1 MQQRRVL
8 VVDDSAVIRGMIT
21 RLITDDKD
29 IEVIGSASNGQMA
42 VQMYKRLIP
51 DIVILDIEMPIMN
64 GIEALKEIM
73 AFDSGARVLM
83 CSTLT
88 HKNAEISLQAMSL
101 GAADYIPKPGTASEV
116 GNSEDF
122 KNNIIRIIKAL
133 PSRSAKTSPNMTGSV
148 ASSQPSSA
156 QAVKKPEG
164 ESPKASEER
173 LSSVPKS
180 YSKGDFTLRPEPSA
194 VWKPKILAIG
204 SSTGGPQALF
214 ATLKPLKNLSVPI
227 VITQHMPATFTAIL
241 AQHITSQTGITALEG
256 AENMRVES
264 GKAYVAPGGKHM
276 LFKKNEAGEIIIKL
290 DDGPMENFCK
300 PAVDPMLRSLIS
312 IYGSKILCAILT
324 GMGHDGLEG
333 AKQLITAGGYLY
345 AQDAKTSVVWGM
357 PGAVAMANICSGV
370 LPVDQIGQKLK
381 SIIE

>member
-1 MQQRRVL
+1 MSHRRVL

-51 DIVILDIEMPIMN
+51 DVVILDIEMPIMN

-73 AFDSGARVLM
+73 DFDSGAIVLM

-101 GAADYIPKPGTASEV
+101 GATDYIPKPGTASEV
-116 GNSEDF
+116 GSSEDF

-133 PSRSAKTSPNMTGSV
+133 PARSTKAAPTTS
-148 ASSQPSSA
+148 APSSLE
-156 QAVKKPEG
+156 QTNKTIKKPDETQ
-164 ESPKASEER
+164 PKASEEK

-180 YSKGDFTLRPEPSA
+180 YSKGEFTLKPEPSIS
-194 VWKPKILAIG
+194 WKPKILAIG

-214 ATLKPLKNLSVPI
+214 ATLKPLKDLRVPI

-241 AQHITSQTGITALEG
+241 AQHITSQTGIKAMEG
-256 AENMRVES
+256 ADNMRVEA

-276 LFKKNEAGEIIIKL
+276 LFKKNEAGELVIKL

-300 PAVDPMLRSLIS
+300 PAVDPMLRSLIN
-312 IYGSKILCAILT
+312 IYGNKILCAILT

-333 AKQLITAGGYLY
+333 AKQLVTAGGYLY

-370 LPVDQIGQKLK
+370 LPVENMGQKLK